1 MAPIDEVIA
10 FLRSS
15 DVSSISD
22 VARKFKVSRSTL
34 SKRYNS
40 KRGS

>member
-1 MAPIDEVIA
+1 MAPIDKAIA

-22 VARKFKVSRSTL
+22 VARKFKVNRSTL
-34 SKRYNS
+34 SKRYNK